1 MKMEYGK
8 GKQSI
13 FSQENKKDQKIILE
27 PACENTV
34 WSTL

>member
-1 MKMEYGK
+1 MEYGK

-13 FSQENKKDQKIILE
+13 FSQENEKDQKSILE

-34 WSTL
+34 